1 MSGCGCE
8 QVDRLA
14 AILRRYSPRLV
25 HADEVAV
32 LLESTGF
39 TDRAAERGY
48 RQSGLFALARQVLRR
63 LGPPAR
69 RAPAFRWDWAALGG
83 VRLLAARAMAAV
95 AFGAVGWRWGPLAVL
110 PALVTVPLGELLV
123 AWYGGEVR
131 WAVGRFDEAR
141 AVARHLAGVG
151 RRALLALVPPLLA
164 ATGLATAAGYL
175 PAGFALA
182 HLTAQR
188 AAIGCLLAGWYPL
201 LLLLATCRRLA
212 VGLGVFAVLTVSWAP
227 IVGYLLGLVV
237 AAAGLSTGP
246 FRRRADLRKVLS
258 RAVRRPVRLEE
269 PPRDPA
275 RPAARR
281 A

>member
-164 ATGLATAAGYL
+164 ATGLVTAA
-175 PAGFALA
+175 
-182 HLTAQR
+182 
-188 AAIGCLLAGWYPL
+188 GCLLAGWCPL